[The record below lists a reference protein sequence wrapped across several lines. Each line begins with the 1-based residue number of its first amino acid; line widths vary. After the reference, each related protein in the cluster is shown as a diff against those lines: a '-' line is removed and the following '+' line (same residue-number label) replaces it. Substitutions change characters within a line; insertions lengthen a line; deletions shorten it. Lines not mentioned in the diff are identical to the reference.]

1 MIKLILAPI
10 RGMVRFPLLQFTI
23 VIGVILWLQA
33 ADDRS
38 MSGQIFDALDKL
50 VDATVQLYSAFFT
63 VKSFTKSWLVSG
75 FMIAYVYLAGSLL
88 LFLVRLLISAAIDF
102 AGRNNLLYL
111 RSAIARERG
120 IGAYRAW
127 VPFER
132 IRPANVSQREW
143 EESFAWP
150 ANNKP
155 PYPPL
160 AHRMLR
166 GVFFY
171 GAMLSIGAFLLQF
184 FTPFPVLTWIV
195 GWPTAKP

>member
-10 RGMVRFPLLQFTI
+10 RGMTRFPLLQFAI

-38 MSGQIFDALDKL
+38 IFGQIFGALDKL
-50 VDATVQLYSAFFT
+50 VDATVQLFSRVFT

-75 FMIAYVYLAGSLL
+75 FMIAYVYLVGSLL
-88 LFLVRLLISAAIDF
+88 LFLVRLLVTVVVDL

-111 RSAIARERG
+111 RRVIARERG
-120 IGAYRAW
+120 ITAYRAW
-127 VPFER
+127 VPLER

-160 AHRMLR
+160 ANRLLR
-166 GVFFY
+166 GVFLY
-171 GAMLSIGAFLLQF
+171 GTMLLIGIFLLQV
-184 FTPFPVLTWIV
+184 FTPFPVLTWII